1 MNDNYLFGEPTLCSK
16 LGRQADKQAAEMCV
30 EYDIKENKLAFSY
43 SRNW

>member
-16 LGRQADKQAAEMCV
+16 LGRQADKQPAEMCV